1 MVYIP
6 NCCSFS
12 PISDSRLVIPLKH
25 PSQKEGGEA
34 EEKREEEEEEKKKT
48 LFSPNKAFVI
58 SLQLLSFHK
67 RASDLLQCAA
77 VTEPGGRAG
86 PQTLKPEEISVP
98 CQATASADGTD
109 AFSLLPVDSHSLI
122 FHTKLPAAGLLILF
136 YLSLWHL
143 LLRPIKFDV
152 RAHFWLKGAL
162 WFLR

>member
-12 PISDSRLVIPLKH
+12 PISVSRLVIPLKH
-25 PSQKEGGEA
+25 LSQKEGGWGGGN
-34 EEKREEEEEEKKKT
+34 

-58 SLQLLSFHK
+58 SLQLLCFHK

-77 VTEPGGRAG
+77 VTGPGGRAG
-86 PQTLKPEEISVP
+86 PQTHKPEEISVP
-98 CQATASADGTD
+98 CQAAASADGTD
-109 AFSLLPVDSHSLI
+109 AFSLLPADSHSLI
-122 FHTKLPAAGLLILF
+122 FHTKLPAAGLFILF
-136 YLSLWHL
+136 YLSSWHL

-152 RAHFWLKGAL
+152 CADSWLKGAL

>member
-12 PISDSRLVIPLKH
+12 PISVSRLVIPLKH
-25 PSQKEGGEA
+25 PSKKKGG
-34 EEKREEEEEEKKKT
+34 EEKKGERERKKK

-58 SLQLLSFHK
+58 SLQLLCFHK

-86 PQTLKPEEISVP
+86 PQTHKPGEISVP

-109 AFSLLPVDSHSLI
+109 AFSLLPADRHSLI
-122 FHTKLPAAGLLILF
+122 FHTKLPAAGLFILF
-136 YLSLWHL
+136 YSSFWHL

-152 RAHFWLKGAL
+152 RADFWLKGAL

>member
-12 PISDSRLVIPLKH
+12 PISVSRLVIPLKH
-25 PSQKEGGEA
+25 PS
-34 EEKREEEEEEKKKT
+34 KRERGQEGKEKKKRN

-58 SLQLLSFHK
+58 SLQLLCFHK
-67 RASDLLQCAA
+67 RASDLLLCAA
-77 VTEPGGRAG
+77 VTEPFGRAG
-86 PQTLKPEEISVP
+86 PQTHKPEEISVP
-98 CQATASADGTD
+98 CQPTASADGTD

-136 YLSLWHL
+136 YLSFWHL

-152 RAHFWLKGAL
+152 CAGF
-162 WFLR
+162 